1 MQFWVIVVTDP
12 LTNRQTGPITIHCTA
27 SSSVMITSSDGC
39 QPTDYGWTRPRV
51 KLCGWVLVS
60 KWAASTSMNMSA
72 SDKVAEPARVI
83 LDMTMLSH
91 VTVLR
96 PSAFYRDRTPP
107 VVWSHTAE
115 EDARRSFLVARTTVT
130 LCCIQHTE
138 GCKTQ
143 PHASLARRRDHIMPV
158 IRQLQ

>member
-1 MQFWVIVVTDP
+1 MWLGASQQVT
-12 LTNRQTGPITIHCTA
+12 
-27 SSSVMITSSDGC
+27 
-39 QPTDYGWTRPRV
+39 
-51 KLCGWVLVS
+51 
-60 KWAASTSMNMSA
+60 ASTSMNMSA

-130 LCCIQHTE
+130 LCCTTYRRLQN
-138 GCKTQ
+138 
-143 PHASLARRRDHIMPV
+143 AAARLIS
-158 IRQLQ
+158 QTS